1 MTEEQRTTLEQ
12 MDNQIRNVGFT
23 PVQALTLVL
32 SYFKGGYYQGM
43 TEKEL
48 EVVIKLF
55 VEKYM

>member
-12 MDNQIRNVGFT
+12 MNNQIRNVGFT

-48 EVVIKLF
+48 EVVIKMF